1 MKIEQI
7 LPFYRR
13 LVERTTLTGDV
24 AIDCTVGN
32 GNDTLFLSNLVGE
45 SGQIYGFDIQ
55 EEAIASTQS
64 KLQESDAKA
73 PVQLFCCGHEE
84 VESRIPEKYFGKVAS
99 AVFNLGYLPGG
110 DKSITTNSDTTIRA
124 IESLLRMM
132 KREGIIVLV
141 VYAGHPE
148 GAIERDDLLS
158 YCRAIPLE
166 QAHVLEYRFTN
177 HKQEAP
183 FIIAIEKRA

>member
-13 LVERTTLTGDV
+13 LVERTTSAGDV
-24 AIDCTVGN
+24 SIDCTVGN

-45 SGQIYGFDIQ
+45 AGYVFGFDIQ
-55 EEAIASTQS
+55 EDAILATKS
-64 KLQESDAKA
+64 KLSESGTT
-73 PVQLFCCGHEE
+73 VHVELFCCGHEQ
-84 VESRIPEKYFGKVAS
+84 VESRVPEKHFGKVAS

-124 IESLLRMM
+124 IESLLKIM

-141 VYAGHPE
+141 VYSGHPE

-166 QAHVLEYRFTN
+166 KAHVLEYRFTN
-177 HKQEAP
+177 HKKEAP
-183 FIIAIEKRA
+183 FIIAIEKR

>member
-13 LVERTTLTGDV
+13 LVERTTSIGDV

-64 KLQESDAKA
+64 KLQESDAKGS
-73 PVQLFCCGHEE
+73 VQLYCCGHEE

-166 QAHVLEYRFTN
+166 KAHVLEYRFTN

-183 FIIAIEKRA
+183 FIIAIEKRS